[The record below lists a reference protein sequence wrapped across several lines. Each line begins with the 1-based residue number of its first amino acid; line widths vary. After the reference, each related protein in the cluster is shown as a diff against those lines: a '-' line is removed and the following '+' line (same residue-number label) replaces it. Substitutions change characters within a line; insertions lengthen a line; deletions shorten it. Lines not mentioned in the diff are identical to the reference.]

1 MSDAKQIKQLL
12 LERVADLAPH
22 LFPNGKKEGN
32 HWRVGS
38 VEGEAGKSFDVCIA
52 GQKAGL
58 YGDFEKSEK
67 HSNNLLDLW
76 MQARNVDF
84 KTALREAAEWLGL
97 PQTKSKRTF
106 PNTRGCHS
114 CSATAEDARHAARHI
129 PRCQWNCSFQ
139 LSCDSTA
146 RKAKSFAHFIRH
158 LRAGSL
164 QIRRGSVPLLDLP
177 ELVRQDL
184 NRESSS
190 ETVFV
195 PEGEKSRARVTGQA
209 RPPSAT
215 TSAHGAKAPYKTD
228 WTPLVGRKVVFLP
241 DNDLGGQGY
250 AREALRRS
258 SCNSRRRQKLRSLN
272 FQGCPKKETASTGSR
287 RATES
292 HPSRSRQSCLS

>member
-1 MSDAKQIKQLL
+1 MNQDEIARIKQLL
-12 LERVADLAPH
+12 LEGVADLAPH

-38 VEGEAGKSFDVCIA
+38 IEGEAGKSFDVCIA

-106 PNTRGCHS
+106 PTL
-114 CSATAEDARHAARHI
+114 EDAIHAVR
-129 PRCQWNCSFQ
+129 PPKM
-139 LSCDSTA
+139 LVT
-146 RKAKSFAHFIRH
+146 
-158 LRAGSL
+158 
-164 QIRRGSVPLLDLP
+164 RREAYRDANGIVRLVVVRFDGKEGKEFRPFHQTSDGWVIADPPGKLPLLDLP

-195 PEGEKSRARVTGQA
+195 PEGEKCVRELRDKLGLL
-209 RPPSAT
+209 AT

-228 WTPLVGRKVVFLP
+228 WTPLVGRPVT
-241 DNDLGGQGY
+241 
-250 AREALRRS
+250 REALRRS

-272 FQGCPKKETASTGSR
+272 FQGCPKKEIASTGSR

-292 HPSRSRQSCLS
+292 HPSRSRQNCLS